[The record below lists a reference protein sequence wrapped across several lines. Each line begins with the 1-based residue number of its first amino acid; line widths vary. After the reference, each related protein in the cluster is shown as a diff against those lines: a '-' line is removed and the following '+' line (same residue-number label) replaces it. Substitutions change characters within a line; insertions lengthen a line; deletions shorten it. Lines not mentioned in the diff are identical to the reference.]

1 MNIRTLLG
9 TLALGAAVVVP
20 SLANAQEVIIVN
32 GYRHHFHE
40 RAKGVI
46 AAIDK
51 TTITLRNGR
60 HIFLQNGT
68 VINPT
73 GRPLRVG
80 QLIDVFGPPG
90 GEGAINARE
99 IDIIR
104 GARYGGM

>member
-1 MNIRTLLG
+1 MNIRTLIG
-9 TLALGAAVVVP
+9 ALALGAAVVAP
-20 SLANAQEVIIVN
+20 SISTAQPVIIVN

-40 RAKGVI
+40 RAKGII
-46 AAIDK
+46 ANIDK

-99 IDIIR
+99 IDILH
-104 GARYGGM
+104 GAHW

>member
-9 TLALGAAVVVP
+9 TLALGAAVIAP
-20 SLANAQEVIIVN
+20 SFAAAQPVIIIN
-32 GYRHHFHE
+32 GYPHHFRE
-40 RAKGVI
+40 RAKGWI
-46 AAIDK
+46 AAVDK

-60 HIFLQNGT
+60 HIFLQQGT

-80 QLIDVFGPPG
+80 QYIDVFGPPG

-99 IDIIR
+99 IDILR
-104 GARYGGM
+104 PARY